1 MTIKSDRQQRRDYRK
16 AVEPWPAPSQKK
28 GKPELRGEDPQCLTE
43 VLFHCLA
50 GVRSA
55 NSPTDLLDRIVIYG
69 VNEFKTRRVLTKKV
83 LEDLLCDFR
92 VWMHRTEAHLVGS
105 EEEVAKVWQ
114 LLEQVIVAAREKH
127 LELTDTSGSGG
138 VGFEP
143 PGILSFLVLTINS
156 LVRPFLTRAFFIS

>member
-28 GKPELRGEDPQCLTE
+28 EKPELRGEDPQCLTE

-55 NSPTDLLDRIVIYG
+55 NSPT
-69 VNEFKTRRVLTKKV
+69 E
-83 LEDLLCDFR
+83 
-92 VWMHRTEAHLVGS
+92 
-105 EEEVAKVWQ
+105 

-143 PGILSFLVLTINS
+143 PVILSFLVLTINS
-156 LVRPFLTRAFFIS
+156 LVRPFLT